1 MIQSYAIRKVDTHV
15 EQKSQTD
22 YAGLGNSSHNN
33 VQKNCGVGMQRVKI
47 NAATVGIVNGTGQQV
62 VKINNH
68 CQYHDKPGL
77 LPSMFKEKKCG

>member
-1 MIQSYAIRKVDTHV
+1 V

-22 YAGLGNSSHNN
+22 YAGLGKNSHNY
-33 VQKNCGVGMQRVKI
+33 VQKNRGVGMQRVKI

-68 CQYHDKPGL
+68 CQYHDKPRL
-77 LPSMFKEKKCG
+77 LPSMFKKKNRC